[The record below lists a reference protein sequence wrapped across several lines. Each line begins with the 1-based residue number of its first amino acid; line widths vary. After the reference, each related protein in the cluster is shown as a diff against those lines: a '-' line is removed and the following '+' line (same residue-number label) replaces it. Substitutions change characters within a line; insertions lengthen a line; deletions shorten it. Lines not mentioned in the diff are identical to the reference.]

1 MKPSSER
8 SSTHSRT
15 IIIFIIENN
24 KYIEFQPDYFS
35 PQQTFS
41 IHPVRA
47 RHARNQTNLFLSK
60 SETFLLEPPPYLF
73 PRDST
78 RSSPGTILKLCAQ
91 CPRRHGTKGPSC
103 SSINRPDE
111 IPGRPIHASKSWKPE
126 DSGFHRDRERW
137 KPFDESRLRIYGGTL
152 LKRPSPLSLSRPF
165 IPRICF
171 TVPFGESCRRFPI
184 RHLLT
189 AASRMRRTMA
199 AALFDCNSFFPS
211 VSQWRRKL
219 GSLNGANSR
228 AASHLYARHLSGDRL
243 MDGCLQFRS
252 RLDTLH
258 FNERVT
264 NDDAF
269 SLIVFVFLPLSL
281 LRIICRSIGS
291 NGRNFLVSFFFLLYL
306 IENCF
311 IYSSY

>member
-1 MKPSSER
+1 MKPSTER

-24 KYIEFQPDYFS
+24 KYIEFIFRPNKPSPSILCVRGTRETKRTYFCLKVKPFYS
-35 PQQTFS
+35 NLTSFLDAKFARDDIEIMRAMPEA
-41 IHPVRA
+41 A
-47 RHARNQTNLFLSK
+47 RHKRAQLLEHKSAGRNSSPPDTRLQVVETRGFRLPSRSRTVEALRRVEITNLWRY
-60 SETFLLEPPPYLF
+60 P
-73 PRDST
+73 
-78 RSSPGTILKLCAQ
+78 LK
-91 CPRRHGTKGPSC
+91 
-103 SSINRPDE
+103 
-111 IPGRPIHASKSWKPE
+111 ASLP
-126 DSGFHRDRERW
+126 
-137 KPFDESRLRIYGGTL
+137 
-152 LKRPSPLSLSRPF
+152 PLSLSSFYPSNLFHGAIWRN
-165 IPRICF
+165 
-171 TVPFGESCRRFPI
+171 SCRRFPI

-252 RLDTLH
+252 RLDTSH